1 MANYNY
7 HRLSPT
13 DFEMLASDLLG
24 AELGVKFERF
34 AEGRDGG
41 VDFRHIS
48 EDGKDIV
55 GQAKRYQ
62 STNALIQKIGTEL
75 AKLGRLKP
83 TRYVLVTSC
92 SLTAANK
99 LTIAEKLSPWLKE
112 GDIWGAEHLDD
123 LLAQHPEVLR
133 RNFKLWLGDS
143 SQLSLMFN
151 NGLHQRTQAIFSSQI
166 KPLVENF
173 VSHQAVL
180 DVVYRLNEYGY
191 CLVTGDPGVGKTSLA
206 GYVVMRELASDP
218 NMQVLWISD
227 RRIDSVLQGI
237 TPGQKTF
244 VVLDDFLGATFLSPE
259 SSVAYAEDLNAILAL
274 AKANPHELKVMLT
287 SRDYVLA
294 QANWQIDEMQSGV
307 GSALRQ
313 ACVQI
318 KGFSYRV
325 RGEIFYN
332 LVRISRIS
340 ESQRLLWQKDGLFNV
355 VLKHKNFNPRLL
367 VLLLSE
373 LAVQNPKELR
383 TWVQGQLDFPKELW
397 RQPFRRLSPAAQCL
411 LYCVGLSSN
420 VACVS
425 DLTRIFYE
433 LYRKIHGEMPIPGAL
448 DAALLEVE
456 PNFAVTQSHCDHVW
470 IGFSNGGVED
480 LVIGLMKDNPLLI
493 EMLIECINLVDF
505 GLYLFSC
512 DSSDNKPIVLDK
524 ERQLQ
529 LLTCLV
535 RVLDRGKLN
544 LVQRQTNVQALAERS
559 EIKASSFGANLSAL
573 WSVGR
578 LSQVKN
584 ELVNLLDP
592 ILTQVDWVALCKQGQ
607 TDILLD
613 MLEHFPQ
620 YQGSGWAAIRDSM
633 LDSADAAAIAV
644 MCQYNERAAEVFLAK
659 PQTLLADME
668 DVCFREIERASDEFH
683 IGAVLEDIDT
693 IEEMLGV
700 DLSRAKWLGR
710 EKLENI
716 FSGEAEDHGDV
727 DYYEKTEV
735 DDFLEWMQLTQP
747 EDVMFVENL
756 FSEFEENNSS
766 NR

>member
-1 MANYNY
+1 MAKYDY

-41 VDFRHIS
+41 VDFRHTF
-48 EDGKDIV
+48 EDGRVII

-62 STNALIQKIGTEL
+62 NTNSLIRKIGTEL
-75 AKLGRLKP
+75 AKLGHLEP

-99 LTIAEKLSPWLKE
+99 LTIAEKLSPWSKE

-143 SQLSLMFN
+143 TQLSLMFN
-151 NGLHQRTQAIFSSQI
+151 NGLHQRTQAIFNSRI

-180 DVVYRLNEYGY
+180 DVVNQLNEYGY
-191 CLVTGDPGVGKTSLA
+191 CLVTGDPGIGKTSLA
-206 GYVVMRELASDP
+206 GYVVMRELTTDP

-244 VVLDDFLGATFLSPE
+244 IVLDDFLGATFLSPE
-259 SSVAYAEDLNAILAL
+259 SSVAFAEDLNAILAL
-274 AKANPHELKVMLT
+274 AKAKPHELKVILT
-287 SRDYVLA
+287 SRDYLLA
-294 QANWQIDEMQSGV
+294 QANWQIDELQSGV
-307 GSALRQ
+307 GSGLRQ
-313 ACVQI
+313 ACVKI

-332 LVRISRIS
+332 LVRISRLT
-340 ESQRLLWQKDGLFNV
+340 EAQRLLWQKDRLFDL

-367 VLLLSE
+367 ALLLNE
-373 LAVQNPKELR
+373 LAEQNPKELR
-383 TWVQGQLDFPKELW
+383 AWIQSQLDCPKELW

-411 LYCVGLSSN
+411 LYCVGLSPN

-425 DLTRIFYE
+425 DLTRIFYG
-433 LYRKIHGEMPIPGAL
+433 LYRKIHGQMPMPGAL
-448 DAALLEVE
+448 EAALLEVE
-456 PNFAVTQSHCDHVW
+456 PNFAVTQSHCAQVW

-480 LVIGLMKDNPLLI
+480 LVIGLVAENPLLI
-493 EMLIECINLVDF
+493 EALIECIDIIDL

-512 DSSDNKPIVLDK
+512 ASSDNKPIALNN

-529 LLTCLV
+529 LFTCLV

-544 LVQRQTNVQALAERS
+544 LVQRQTNVQSLEERW
-559 EIKASSFGANLSAL
+559 EIKTSSFGANLSAL

-578 LSQVKN
+578 LSQVKT
-584 ELVNLLDP
+584 ELVNLLDL
-592 ILTQVDWVALCKQGQ
+592 ILMQVDWGGLCKQAQ
-607 TDILLD
+607 TDVLLD
-613 MLEHFPQ
+613 MLESFPQ
-620 YQGSGWAAIRDSM
+620 YQESGWTAIRDSM

-644 MCQYNERAAEVFLAK
+644 MCRYNERAAEVFLAK
-659 PQTLLADME
+659 PKKLLGDMD

-683 IGAVLEDIDT
+683 IGAVLEDIET
-693 IEEMLGV
+693 IEEMLDV
-700 DLSRAKWLGR
+700 ELPRAKWLGR

-716 FSGEAEDHGDV
+716 FSGEAEDHVDV
-727 DYYEKTEV
+727 DYYEKTEA

-747 EDVMFVENL
+747 EDVMFVESL
-756 FSEFEENNSS
+756 FSEFEENSS
-766 NR
+766 IDH